1 MSYLYITEDG
11 AVMTVNGGYYEVS
24 YKDGMIHKIPME
36 TLESVALFGNVSVT
50 TPCTKKL
57 LENGVPVSYFSK
69 KGAYFGRLE
78 STRHINIFRLKKQI
92 ELTENSSFSIAIAK
106 RMISAKLNN
115 QAVILRR
122 YERGKNT
129 DIKNELFQI
138 NNSKKKIAE
147 SETVEEIMGYEGI
160 AAKFY
165 FQGLSKLINPDFSFT
180 GRNRMPPKDPFNSM
194 LSLGYTIL
202 MYEIYGEIENKGLTP
217 YGGFIHSDRE
227 RHPTLAS
234 DLMEEWRAVIVDSV
248 VMSLCNGNEISNDDF
263 IRDDETGGIFLKNNG
278 MRIFL
283 KKLEDKLRSET
294 GYIQSSY
301 RMSFR
306 KALWHQVN
314 CLVTAIESGDPNL
327 YYPILIR

>member
-1 MSYLYITEDG
+1 
-11 AVMTVNGGYYEVS
+11 
-24 YKDGMIHKIPME
+24 
-36 TLESVALFGNVSVT
+36 
-50 TPCTKKL
+50 
-57 LENGVPVSYFSK
+57 
-69 KGAYFGRLE
+69 
-78 STRHINIFRLKKQI
+78 
-92 ELTENSSFSIAIAK
+92 
-106 RMISAKLNN
+106 MISAKLNN

-202 MYEIYGEIENKGLTP
+202 MYEIYGEIENKGLRP

-234 DLMEEWRAVIVDSV
+234 DLIEEWRAVIVDSV
-248 VMSLCNGNEISNDDF
+248 VMSLCNRNEISNDDF

-327 YYPILIR
+327 YDPILIR

>member
-1 MSYLYITEDG
+1 MSFLYITEDG

-92 ELTENSSFSIAIAK
+92 ELTENSNFSIAIAK

-122 YERGKNT
+122 YERGKIT

-147 SETVEEIMGYEGI
+147 SETVE
-160 AAKFY
+160 
-165 FQGLSKLINPDFSFT
+165 
-180 GRNRMPPKDPFNSM
+180 
-194 LSLGYTIL
+194 
-202 MYEIYGEIENKGLTP
+202 
-217 YGGFIHSDRE
+217 
-227 RHPTLAS
+227 
-234 DLMEEWRAVIVDSV
+234 
-248 VMSLCNGNEISNDDF
+248 
-263 IRDDETGGIFLKNNG
+263 
-278 MRIFL
+278 
-283 KKLEDKLRSET
+283 
-294 GYIQSSY
+294 
-301 RMSFR
+301 
-306 KALWHQVN
+306 
-314 CLVTAIESGDPNL
+314 
-327 YYPILIR
+327 